1 MAVFN
6 PSYPL
11 DIPTVSGF
19 INSQLQL
26 ARTTAITTS
35 SFTYQSQV
43 QQFEGEVWTAD
54 FRLAPMRRADAALWQ
69 AFFVQLRGRR
79 GTFRL
84 GDPDNN
90 ALLGAATGTIRVN
103 GASQVGNQVALDG
116 FANSTTNVFKKGD
129 YIQINSY
136 MYLVTDDASSNGSG
150 EADVKIEPA
159 LRQSIET
166 IADNTIITYGSSSKT
181 VWRMDDNTL
190 GWDGDRVSRYGF
202 NFSCTEAL

>member
-19 INSQLQL
+19 INSKLQL
-26 ARTTAITTS
+26 VRTTAITTS

-54 FRLAPMRRADAALWQ
+54 FRLAPMRRADAGLWQ

-90 ALLGAATGTIRVN
+90 ALLGSATGTIRVN

-116 FANSTTNVFKKGD
+116 FANNTNNVFKAGD

-136 MYLVTDDASSNGSG
+136 MYLVTANANSNSSG
-150 EADVKIEPA
+150 EANVNIEPA
-159 LRQSIET
+159 LRQDIET
-166 IADNTIITYGSSSKT
+166 INDNTIITYGANAKT
-181 VWRMDDNTL
+181 IWRLDANNI
-190 GWDGDRVSRYGF
+190 GWEGDKVSNYGF
-202 NFSCTEAL
+202 NFTCTEAI

>member
-19 INSQLQL
+19 INSKLQL
-26 ARTTAITTS
+26 LRTTAVTTS

-84 GDPDNN
+84 GDPDNTS
-90 ALLGAATGTIRVN
+90 LLGAATGTIRVN

-116 FANSTTNVFKKGD
+116 FANSTTDVFKKGD

-166 IADNTIITYGSSSKT
+166 ISDNTIITYGSSAKT

>member
-11 DIPTVSGF
+11 DIPTASGF
-19 INSQLQL
+19 VNSQLQL
-26 ARTTAITTS
+26 ARTTAITSS

-54 FRLAPMRRADAALWQ
+54 
-69 AFFVQLRGRR
+69 
-79 GTFRL
+79 FRL

-103 GASQVGNQVALDG
+103 GAGQTGNQVALDG
-116 FANSTTNVFKKGD
+116 FANSTNNVLKAGD

-136 MYLVTDDASSNGSG
+136 MYLVTANVNSNGSG
-150 EADVKIEPA
+150 EANVNIEPA

-166 IADNTIITYGSSSKT
+166 INDNTIITYGANAKT
-181 VWRMDDNTL
+181 IWRLDTNNI
-190 GWDGDRVSRYGF
+190 GWEADKVSNYGF
-202 NFSCTEAL
+202 NFTCTEAL

>member
-1 MAVFN
+1 MVAFT
-6 PSYPL
+6 PTYPL
-11 DIPTVSGF
+11 TIPTTPGF
-19 INSQLQL
+19 SHSNIRL
-26 ARTTAITTS
+26 AKSIGITTS
-35 SFTYQSQV
+35 IFTFHSQV
-43 QQFEGEVWTAD
+43 QQFDGEVWTGE
-54 FRLAPMRRADAALWQ
+54 FKLPPMIRSQAGQWQ
-69 AFFVQLRGRR
+69 AFFMQLRGRR

-84 GDPDNN
+84 GDPDNTS
-90 ALLGAATGTIRVN
+90 LLGAATGTIRVN

-116 FANSTTNVFKKGD
+116 FANSTTDVFKKGD

-166 IADNTIITYGSSSKT
+166 ISDNTIITYGSSAKT